1 MWFFPWFFSF
11 EFSRQND
18 IFWNTVFH
26 DFEGF
31 EQFVMLT
38 RQKIRE
44 IAILDVAVHFNFPD
58 FFFWKIKCKWHSRI
72 LFYFY
77 RKSTATLVWY
87 LHWSTLLRKSSF
99 CTMHLATWSLAQR
112 MWTILWIFKICYWIE
127 RDFGDGTT
135 LFTLNWHK
143 VQTGPK
149 SFRGKKNLKVSISPK
164 KKNIWKN

>member
-1 MWFFPWFFSF
+1 MTLRFISI
-11 EFSRQND
+11 SR
-18 IFWNTVFH
+18 I
-26 DFEGF
+26 
-31 EQFVMLT
+31 
-38 RQKIRE
+38 
-44 IAILDVAVHFNFPD
+44 

-149 SFRGKKNLKVSISPK
+149 SFRGKKIWRFQRYFVQFRQK
-164 KKNIWKN
+164 KKTFGKIKKKKLH

>member
-1 MWFFPWFFSF
+1 MKLRYLTLRFISI
-11 EFSRQND
+11 SR
-18 IFWNTVFH
+18 I
-26 DFEGF
+26 
-31 EQFVMLT
+31 
-38 RQKIRE
+38 
-44 IAILDVAVHFNFPD
+44 

-149 SFRGKKNLKVSISPK
+149 SFRGKKKSIRLFFSTSFLI
-164 KKNIWKN
+164 IWFFGDIFYFFMIFFVCYFFHFFFLCLLCVKYFPLFFF

>member
-1 MWFFPWFFSF
+1 MTLRFISI
-11 EFSRQND
+11 SR
-18 IFWNTVFH
+18 I
-26 DFEGF
+26 
-31 EQFVMLT
+31 
-38 RQKIRE
+38 
-44 IAILDVAVHFNFPD
+44 

-149 SFRGKKNLKVSISPK
+149 SFRGKKIWRFQRYFVQFRQKKKTFGKIKK
-164 KKNIWKN
+164 KKNNRKNFKWKSFKKKSKEIFAFFSI

>member
-1 MWFFPWFFSF
+1 MKLRYLTLRFISI
-11 EFSRQND
+11 SR
-18 IFWNTVFH
+18 I
-26 DFEGF
+26 
-31 EQFVMLT
+31 
-38 RQKIRE
+38 
-44 IAILDVAVHFNFPD
+44 

-149 SFRGKKNLKVSISPK
+149 SFRGKKKSEGFRGILFNFAKRKKHLEKLK
-164 KKNIWKN
+164 KKNCIRKNSRKKNNRKNFKWKSF